1 MTKNLIFIFIFT
13 FVCNF
18 ATKDGP
24 DRAVCIIHKQ
34 AKRFDNN
41 RLARVNGNTSSNNR
55 DHVKKTDHWFLKKFM
70 M

>member
-1 MTKNLIFIFIFT
+1 MTEHLIFIFIFT
-13 FVCNF
+13 FVCKF

-41 RLARVNGNTSSNNR
+41 RLARVNGNTLSKHR
-55 DHVKKTDHWFLKKFM
+55 DHVKKSGHWLKKNS
-70 M
+70 